1 MHKYELAIIK
11 SLQDGKS
18 KTPEQLMEEVNLG
31 KDELL
36 WAIENLSN
44 ISLIDLQREKELA
57 ISFFPEGEVY
67 ANSLLPED
75 SLLEKLKSQKK
86 LELKTL
92 ISEKDRIALQWC
104 IKKKLA
110 QIKDGYLIITP
121 SGEKNKVPSNESIL
135 LNSLSK
141 LKVVPKHISA
151 EERSSIDE
159 FKSRKLLEIKE
170 KNNIL
175 SIKISK
181 KGLEFKDFSDSEHID
196 ELTKEIITSK
206 NIESLKFKKYDISV
220 GVPSEIVSMRH
231 PLRSLIN
238 DIKITFSQ
246 MGFNEISGPIIEP
259 SFWVFDSLFVPQDHP
274 ARDTQ
279 DTFHLSNPE
288 FLDIE
293 EQEYLK
299 QIKKTNTKA
308 WKIKWNDND
317 AKSAVLRTQ
326 MTSVSVRYIREF
338 IKQFAKDKNQ
348 LLPKK
353 LFTVGRV
360 FRNENLDYKHLTD
373 FYQTDGIIIGK
384 NLTLSNLFD
393 TLITFYKAFNVNI
406 RFKPAYFPFVEPG
419 AEIFA
424 QLGEKGEWLEIG
436 GSGIIRRE
444 ITGIKRKD
452 ISVLAWGL
460 GIERMLLLKDK
471 NMKSITEYYNSDLG
485 WLRSREL
492 I

>member
-1 MHKYELAIIK
+1 MHKYELAILK
-11 SLQDGKS
+11 SLQSGKS
-18 KTPEQLMEEVNLG
+18 KTPEQLMTEVSLG

-36 WAIENLSN
+36 WAVENLSN
-44 ISLIDLQREKELA
+44 ISLIDIEREKELT
-57 ISFFPEGEVY
+57 ITFFPEGEVY

-75 SLLEKLKSQKK
+75 SLLEKLKAKQKI
-86 LELKTL
+86 EMKTL
-92 ISEKDRIALQWC
+92 TFEKDKIALQWC
-104 IKKKLA
+104 IKKNLA
-110 QIKDGYLIITP
+110 QVKDGFLVITQL
-121 SGEKNKVPSNESIL
+121 GEKHKVPSNESIF

-141 LKVVPKHISA
+141 LSSLPKTLTS
-151 EERSSIDE
+151 EEKKSVDE

-170 KNNIL
+170 KNNII

-181 KGLEFKDFSDSEHID
+181 KGSEFKDFSDSEHID
-196 ELTKEIITSK
+196 ELTKEIILNK
-206 NIESLKFKKYDISV
+206 NIDSLKFKKYDVSV
-220 GVPSEIVSMRH
+220 AVPSEIISMRH

-238 DIKITFSQ
+238 DIKVTFSQ

-288 FLDIE
+288 FLDIDE
-293 EQEYLK
+293 KEYLK
-299 QIKKTNTKA
+299 QIKKTNIKA
-308 WKIKWNDND
+308 WKIKWNDNE

-326 MTSVSVRYIREF
+326 LTSVSVRYIREF
-338 IKQFAKDKNQ
+338 VKEFAKDKNQ

-360 FRNENLDYKHLTD
+360 FRNENIDYKHLAD

-393 TLITFYKAFNVNI
+393 TLSTFYKAFNVNI

-471 NMKSITEYYNSDLG
+471 NMKSITEYYNSDLS

-492 I
+492 S